1 MEATGNTLTVADS
14 MGHADL
20 QSMKPYQHA
29 LLGTVR
35 DAINRRNQETG
46 SRHVLRHAGDF
57 GSIEV
62 VAKLLKNNAES
73 WQSPVEC
80 T

>member
-1 MEATGNTLTVADS
+1 MPYSARHTYGTFAMEATGNTLTVADS

-46 SRHVLRHAGDF
+46 SRHVLRHVVEKVGNDAGVN
-57 GSIEV
+57 E
-62 VAKLLKNNAES
+62 
-73 WQSPVEC
+73 